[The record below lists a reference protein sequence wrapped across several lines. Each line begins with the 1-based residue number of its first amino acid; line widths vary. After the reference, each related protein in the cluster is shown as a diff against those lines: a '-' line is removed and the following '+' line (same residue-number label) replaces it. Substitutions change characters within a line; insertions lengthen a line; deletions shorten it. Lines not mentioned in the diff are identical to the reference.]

1 MDYFVMRPNTSQ
13 TIEIPTPL
21 QADPGKWLKWFED
34 YLTGAKNLLDGI
46 TLVDDSIDYEALL
59 AQAKKELYD
68 QLHPEL
74 FELLL
79 ERIKKELREELHDNL
94 SKELMKYMEEV
105 VKPELGRIL
114 SQELHEKLYEK
125 LYTELF
131 ENLFNALYVP
141 EPEEKEYI
149 PQI

>member
-1 MDYFVMRPNTSQ
+1 MIKGRDMNKILKDRLIGFFLVLCATLAFPLGEAYGQAGGEERG
-13 TIEIPTPL
+13 IPKVGL
-21 QADPGKWLKWFED
+21 VLSGG
-34 YLTGAKNLLDGI
+34 GAKGAAHIGVL
-46 TLVDDSIDYEALL
+46 
-59 AQAKKELYD
+59 
-68 QLHPEL
+68 
-74 FELLL
+74 
-79 ERIKKELREELHDNL
+79 
-94 SKELMKYMEEV
+94 KYMEEV